1 MNDTEGGKSDTI
13 KAMQSAKD
21 FLGHVITVRVDRP
34 LGSRHPQRGFLYPV
48 NYGFVPDTLAA
59 DGEEVDAYV
68 LGIETPLL
76 EFQGVCIAVIH
87 RLDDDDDKLIVVP
100 SGVVLSD
107 DEIRSQTKFQEQFF
121 CSVLMRGCT

>member
-59 DGEEVDAYV
+59 DGEEVDAMCWA
-68 LGIETPLL
+68 LKRP
-76 EFQGVCIAVIH
+76 C
-87 RLDDDDDKLIVVP
+87 
-100 SGVVLSD
+100 LSF
-107 DEIRSQTKFQEQFF
+107 RAFA
-121 CSVLMRGCT
+121 LR